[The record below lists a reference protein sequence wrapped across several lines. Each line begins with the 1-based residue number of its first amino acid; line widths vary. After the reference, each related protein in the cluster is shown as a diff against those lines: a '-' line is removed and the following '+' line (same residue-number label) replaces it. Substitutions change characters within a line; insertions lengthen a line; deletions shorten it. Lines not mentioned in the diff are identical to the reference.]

1 MDLVTA
7 LQLEEGALLTL
18 TFTPL
23 AVVDPHALLL
33 LELPKLKAYAPT

>member
-7 LQLEEGALLTL
+7 LQLEEGELLTL

-23 AVVDPHALLL
+23 AVVDPQLLL
-33 LELPKLKAYAPT
+33 LELPKLKA